1 MENKKYIIYGA
12 GKQGQAYL
20 DFLKQ
25 KNLDS
30 VIIGFCDKRYDVIK
44 QILGKAVFSYEEA
57 KEQDVQ
63 FIVAVGDEKAK
74 NEIIQMFEADDVR
87 YCSMDAYANAAG
99 IDRVKFNRE
108 FCAVFHID
116 NMDEYFNSAESDSA
130 IKLFWDNTSEFK
142 KLFVKLD
149 KKNVIELACGRGRH
163 VQQYLCNAGRIT
175 LVDILSKNIEF
186 CKERFKGQGNITY
199 YQNNG
204 YNLKDLESSI
214 YTSLFA
220 YDAMVHFEMMDIYE
234 YLKDIYRVL
243 ISGGRVLLHHSNHD
257 ADYRAA
263 FHNTPHGRSFMS
275 KSIFAYLAYRA
286 GFEVLEQKVIDW
298 EGYTGLDCITLLQK
312 PIESESAR

>member
-149 KKNVIELACGRGRH
+149 LKNVIELAC
-163 VQQYLCNAGRIT
+163 
-175 LVDILSKNIEF
+175 
-186 CKERFKGQGNITY
+186 
-199 YQNNG
+199 
-204 YNLKDLESSI
+204 
-214 YTSLFA
+214 
-220 YDAMVHFEMMDIYE
+220 
-234 YLKDIYRVL
+234 
-243 ISGGRVLLHHSNHD
+243 GRVLLHHSNHD
-257 ADYRAA
+257 VDYRAA